1 MAIGATVEDSS
12 DNTITAESI
21 TFTSADSTAPAL
33 TFSPADSETGIAVN
47 SDITIAFDELIRNI
61 DNTSLTDANVD
72 NLITLKETNANGS
85 NISFEAVIDTAKQL
99 ITIIPDNSFSSEQV
113 VYVAI
118 GATVEDSS
126 DNAISASSIT
136 FTAADAT
143 APEVTFDPADTTTG
157 VPITANVTLTFDEA
171 VRNPDDSE
179 LTNSNVGNLIT
190 LKYVSDNA
198 SIDFTA
204 TIDSDKKVITINPD
218 ANFISGRFVHVEIQE
233 LEDASNNTMSATS
246 GTFSVTDSTAPVVTF
261 DPADGST
268 LVALDTDIT
277 ITFNEEVRLVDN
289 SAINNTNVDS
299 LITLKDA
306 NSNGADI
313 AFDATINSDK
323 TIITIDLVS
332 DITSEQTVYVA
343 IGATVEDS
351 YGNAITATSA
361 TFTAADKLPP
371 TVEIEAVITAS
382 IAVNSDITFTFS
394 EAVRNLDDSALT
406 DSNVGSLMTLKD
418 TDANGLTFLLWQQ
431 LTQPKQLLLLIL
443 LAILQVLRKYML
455 Q

>member
-1 MAIGATVEDSS
+1 MCIRDSN
-12 DNTITAESI
+12 NTISSSSV
-21 TFTSADSTAPAL
+21 TFTVLDTESPTI
-33 TFSPADSETGIAVN
+33 TFSPTNGETDVTV
-47 SDITIAFDELIRNI
+47 SSSITLTFDEAIRNTN
-61 DNTSLTDANVD
+61 DSTLTNSNVD
-72 NLITLKETNANGS
+72 SLITLKDTDEDGDDIAFDAT
-85 NISFEAVIDTAKQL
+85 IDSDKKI
-99 ITIIPDNSFSSEQV
+99 ITRNPNSDFSSEQV

-190 LKYVSDNA
+190 LEYVSDNA

-218 ANFISGRFVHVEIQE
+218 ANFTSGRFVHVEIQA
-233 LEDASNNTMSATS
+233 LEDASNNTMSSTS

-299 LITLKDA
+299 LIL
-306 NSNGADI
+306 
-313 AFDATINSDK
+313 
-323 TIITIDLVS
+323 
-332 DITSEQTVYVA
+332 
-343 IGATVEDS
+343 
-351 YGNAITATSA
+351 
-361 TFTAADKLPP
+361 
-371 TVEIEAVITAS
+371 
-382 IAVNSDITFTFS
+382 
-394 EAVRNLDDSALT
+394 
-406 DSNVGSLMTLKD
+406 SL
-418 TDANGLTFLLWQQ
+418 
-431 LTQPKQLLLLIL
+431 IH
-443 LAILQVLRKYML
+443 I
-455 Q
+455 